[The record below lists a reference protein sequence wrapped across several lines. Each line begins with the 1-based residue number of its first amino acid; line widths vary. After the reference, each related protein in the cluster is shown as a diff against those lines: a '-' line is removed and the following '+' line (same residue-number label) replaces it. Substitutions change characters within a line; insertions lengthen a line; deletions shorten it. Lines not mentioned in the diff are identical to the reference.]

1 MLVAWLVENMLIEHT
16 LKDCIVEE
24 KMKDK
29 TEKNLKV
36 KSQPYKKSKGKK
48 GEAVGIMKTSRIRCK
63 F

>member
-1 MLVAWLVENMLIEHT
+1 MLIEHT

-48 GEAVGIMKTSRIRCK
+48 GEAVGIMKTLRIRCK